1 MYLSVLSLRSGRS
14 CSPRTL
20 MPGPESAPTVT
31 LPSNTSL
38 GFFVLMIIAPPMALR
53 P

>member
-1 MYLSVLSLRSGRS
+1 MYLSVFEIGPLMP
-14 CSPRTL
+14 PRTL
-20 MPGPESAPTVT
+20 RPGPESAPTVT
-31 LPSNTSL
+31 LPWKTSL

>member
-1 MYLSVLSLRSGRS
+1 ML
-14 CSPRTL
+14 PRTL
-20 MPGPESAPTVT
+20 MPGPESDPNVT
-31 LPSNTSL
+31 LPWKTSL

>member
-1 MYLSVLSLRSGRS
+1 MYLSVSEIGPLML
-14 CSPRTL
+14 PRTL
-20 MPGPESAPTVT
+20 MPGPESAPNVT

>member
-1 MYLSVLSLRSGRS
+1 MYLSVCEIGPLML
-14 CSPRTL
+14 PRTL
-20 MPGPESAPTVT
+20 MPGPESAPNVT
-31 LPSNTSL
+31 LPWKTSL